1 MRHNLIFT
9 ANSPGEISGFLHPLA
24 MEAKKRHPSWKVTA
38 LLLPCAFASG
48 QERRVAESIPE
59 VDEVLPAS
67 AFWKML
73 LYGLPDKKAALVHL
87 GGDLMYASALVWR
100 TKMPAWSYMWG
111 RRWWDS
117 FFEGYFAKD
126 EAGMEWIKRHKLP
139 LEKSHIVGSL
149 VVDSVFC
156 RLNGAKVEHNPKLV
170 SFMPGSRLAEL
181 SALTPFFL
189 RIAEVM
195 HTYDAELQFQMLVS
209 PFIDK
214 QNVKSALEN
223 APLPEV
229 GGTQGVYDGEYLYTK
244 RGQRVRIVMNEHM
257 RSLANSGFAVA
268 IPGTKTAEAAILG
281 VPEFVI
287 LPCNKPEM
295 LPLGG
300 ILGSLDFLPGGK
312 HLKGRLIL
320 LLKSYLAKKIGFL
333 AQPNIALGQMIV
345 PEYVDTLNPEETA
358 ARVYAAMH
366 DEAGIAAQKRAFASL
381 YSQEGRAAARMFD
394 IIERRLQWQ

>member
-1 MRHNLIFT
+1 MEHNLIFT

-24 MEAKKRHPSWKVTA
+24 KEAKKRHPSWKVTA
-38 LLLPCAFASG
+38 MLLPCAFASG

-59 VDEVLPAS
+59 VDEVLPAT

-73 LYGLPDKKAALVHL
+73 FYGLPNKKAALVHL
-87 GGDLMYASALVWR
+87 GGDLMYAAALVWR

-126 EAGMEWIKRHKLP
+126 EAGIEWIKRHKLP

-156 RLNGAKVEHNPKLV
+156 RLNGTRTERNPKLI

-181 SALTPFFL
+181 QGLTPFFL
-189 RIAEVM
+189 RMAEVM
-195 HTYDAELQFQMLVS
+195 QTYDAELQFQMLVS
-209 PFIDK
+209 PFIGQQK
-214 QNVKSALEN
+214 MKSSLEHE
-223 APLPEV
+223 PLPEV
-229 GGTQGVYDGEYLYTK
+229 GGVRGIYDGEYLYSK
-244 RGQRVRIVMNEHM
+244 HQKIRIVTENHM
-257 RSLANSGFAVA
+257 QRLAESGFAVT

-287 LPCNKPEM
+287 VPVNKPDL
-295 LPLGG
+295 LPMGG

-312 HLKGRLIL
+312 RLKGRLII
-320 LLKSYLAKKIGFL
+320 LLKNYLAKKIGFL

-345 PEYVDTLNPEETA
+345 PEYADVMTPEETA
-358 ARVYAAMH
+358 ARAYAAIS
-366 DEAGIAAQKRAFASL
+366 DEAGIAAQKKAFASI